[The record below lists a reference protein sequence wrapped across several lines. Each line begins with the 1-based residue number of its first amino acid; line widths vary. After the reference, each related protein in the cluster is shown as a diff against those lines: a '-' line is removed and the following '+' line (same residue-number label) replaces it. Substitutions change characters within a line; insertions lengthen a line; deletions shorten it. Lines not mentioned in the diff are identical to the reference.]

1 MKLFFNTLLFLFIL
15 FLFENNAYS
24 LSDYQIEQICQKK
37 SKRST
42 CIKNLKFKKLN
53 LLKGNKIE
61 IPVIPFKK

>member
-24 LSDYQIEQICQKK
+24 LSDYQIKEICQKK

-42 CIKNLKFKKLN
+42 CIKKLKFKKLN

-61 IPVIPFKK
+61 IPVIPYKK